1 LSAKAR
7 QREGGSEAH
16 QDADCICKA
25 RKIGFNFAQSILRIH
40 WDMKAKSARKKKPA
54 KASPPPLLQKW
65 QRNNIFEAIQSGGL
79 DPREFDLDDS
89 GIEVRIKHKW
99 SESGFIVRRESG
111 YYVGQYVVGE
121 GYVWPYGPCSWQT
134 LMPRVSTWLK
144 EVKQDLDTPDLWAEL
159 QRDAQLI
166 GVGFN
171 KVTDNTPFTA
181 DEQIEIAAR
190 LQELAKSARD
200 TYSLS
205 QEQIRALDAKMDYLI
220 TAAGRLGRKD
230 WLTVYI
236 GAILSFILGAAL
248 PSESVHGL
256 LLTSLRAMGLLY
268 PELPMIE

>member
-1 LSAKAR
+1 
-7 QREGGSEAH
+7 
-16 QDADCICKA
+16 
-25 RKIGFNFAQSILRIH
+25 
-40 WDMKAKSARKKKPA
+40 
-54 KASPPPLLQKW
+54 
-65 QRNNIFEAIQSGGL
+65 
-79 DPREFDLDDS
+79 
-89 GIEVRIKHKW
+89 
-99 SESGFIVRRESG
+99 
-111 YYVGQYVVGE
+111 
-121 GYVWPYGPCSWQT
+121 
-134 LMPRVSTWLK
+134 MPRVSTWLK

-190 LQELAKSARD
+190 LQKLAKSARD

>member
-1 LSAKAR
+1 
-7 QREGGSEAH
+7 
-16 QDADCICKA
+16 
-25 RKIGFNFAQSILRIH
+25 
-40 WDMKAKSARKKKPA
+40 M
-54 KASPPPLLQKW
+54 LQKF
-65 QRNNIFEAIQSGGL
+65 QRNYIFKAIQEAGL
-79 DPREFDLDDS
+79 DPGQFDLDYS
-89 GIEVRIKHKW
+89 ESEVRIKHRL
-99 SESGFIVRRESG
+99 SESHYLIGGRPGDYAVKSL
-111 YYVGQYVVGE
+111 VGDGGE
-121 GYVWPYGPCSWQT
+121 RPHQFYNWEPLISHIR
-134 LMPRVSTWLK
+134 LWLQVLK
-144 EVKQDLDTPDLWAEL
+144 NDLDTPDLWAEL
-159 QRDAQLI
+159 QRDAELL

-181 DEQIEIAAR
+181 DEQKEIAAR

-220 TAAGRLGRKD
+220 TASGRLGRKD